1 MENAGLENDGPKN
14 RAGKCRTGI
23 WRTGEQGW
31 KMQDY
36 TQTKININIDVVDIN
51 CDL

>member
-1 MENAGLENDGPKN
+1 MQDWKMTDQRKSMGWKMQD
-14 RAGKCRTGI
+14 
-23 WRTGEQGW
+23 W

-36 TQTKININIDVVDIN
+36 TQTKININIDVVDRN